1 MGSGV
6 HVSHLLFLD
15 FSLFSPLILAHFV
28 SCIKYVMCFLKSNP
42 RVVTSKVFAPVR
54 SYKIVIVVILLET
67 VKGSTA
73 WHPFSK
79 IALQIKT
86 KSLQK
91 TWTRVIP
98 LLLFHKLIISDTKYR
113 CQWHFF
119 SLMSCTP
126 PPKNHAHKR
135 TLWWH
140 DRDCLAQQY
149 QGKKKTAHRCS
160 SKIQASITSTKV
172 TAWEPTAKNQFFYLY
187 KDTLDASLPSRAS
200 HQTVCIVG

>member
-149 QGKKKTAHRCS
+149 QEKKKQLTDVLQKYKHQSLQLKSQHENPQLRINSSIFIKILWTQVCPAEHPTKRC
-160 SKIQASITSTKV
+160 A
-172 TAWEPTAKNQFFYLY
+172 L
-187 KDTLDASLPSRAS
+187 
-200 HQTVCIVG
+200 